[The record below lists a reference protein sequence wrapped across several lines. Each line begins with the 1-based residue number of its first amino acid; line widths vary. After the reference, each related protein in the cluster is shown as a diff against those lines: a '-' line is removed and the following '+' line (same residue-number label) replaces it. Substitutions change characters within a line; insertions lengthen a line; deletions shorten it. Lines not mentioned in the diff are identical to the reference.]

1 MTEAAVIMI
10 VFFIGIPLWLIAT
23 EFKKLNDKNK

>member
-10 VFFIGIPLWLIAT
+10 VLFIGVPLWLIAT
-23 EFKKLNDKNK
+23 EFKKLNDNK